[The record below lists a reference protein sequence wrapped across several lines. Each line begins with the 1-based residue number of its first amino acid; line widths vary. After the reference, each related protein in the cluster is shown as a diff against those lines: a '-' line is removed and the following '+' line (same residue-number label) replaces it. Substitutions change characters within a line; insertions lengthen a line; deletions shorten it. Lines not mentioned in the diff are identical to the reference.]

1 MSDFGNSMYTI
12 TSNVPQNELW
22 EIKKEDIADIKLLP
36 KEIENMNFCNLDL
49 NGLIGYYYDK
59 NGNIYLETGIQ
70 FKLKIKDFGKIY
82 KKNKK
87 SKINVT

>member
-12 TSNVPQNELW
+12 NSNVPQNELL
-22 EIKKEDIADIKLLP
+22 EIKKEDIVGIKLLP
-36 KEIENMNFCNLDL
+36 KEIEDMKFCNLDL

-59 NGNIYLETGIQ
+59 NGYIYLEAGIQ
-70 FKLKIKDFGKIY
+70 FKLKINDFGRIY

-87 SKINVT
+87 GQN